1 MRHPQRHPLA
11 AVAPRSASRL
21 AWLAGALV
29 AIALALPAR
38 SALAQG
44 TGSVSGVVASDLG
57 TPLPGVQVT
66 IPSLGVGN
74 VSGADGRYLIAR
86 VPAGTYRLR
95 AQRLG
100 FQAREQEVSV
110 ADGRTTTANLTLTS
124 APTTLAEQVIVGYT
138 TEQRRD
144 ITGAVASVSG
154 TELQDQKVAT
164 IEEALRGR
172 AAGVTVAASGEPGR
186 PAQIIIRGQNGF
198 GTPSPLYVVDGMYMT
213 ENPNLNPDDIES
225 VEVLKDASAAAQY
238 GAQASNGVVVIRT
251 RHGQAGANELR
262 LSTYYGY
269 QAVPKRIDMMS
280 TTQWQAL
287 NTQAYLNAGFAPA
300 SIPAGV
306 TTATN
311 VSTNWQ
317 DAVFR
322 SGAIQDHNLQLSGG
336 SADQSYFVS
345 GGFLEQQGTIITT
358 DFRRY
363 SLRVNSDARRGRFSF
378 GEALAV
384 SRGDRQGLN
393 GYPLIDVVRMTPTV
407 PIYDP
412 ANPGGYGYGSPASPT
427 YGTNPVGELQA
438 QNNKFRS
445 NQALGTVFGDV
456 ELLSRLHY
464 RLNVGLNYND
474 STVTN
479 WRSIAQLRYLSANP
493 YATLTNAS
501 ATGTSVLV
509 ENLLNFDDSY
519 RGGAHRVSAV
529 AGTSSQRVD
538 YDRLSAY
545 RQGYTN
551 ETLQEINAGANA
563 GASNTG
569 FSIPF
574 RTNALLARA
583 TYAFMD
589 RYLLTASGRH
599 DCSSRFSPDNR
610 CGNFGAVSAGWVVSE
625 EGFYKSIPFANR
637 LDFLKLRASTGV
649 LGDQNIGDFAYLAPI
664 ASNVNYIFNGTPV
677 SGAIQTVLTNP
688 DLKWQRNK
696 SNDVGFDLGMMGQ
709 ALTIT
714 ADYYSNTSDQL
725 LVSVPLAP
733 DLGSGGNPIVNAGSV
748 RNSGFELG
756 ARHHMERGRLQFNS
770 ALNLTTTRNR
780 VVSLGNG
787 GQPIFAGGINGQ
799 SISRTAVGSPIGEY
813 YVRHM
818 VGIFQNQAEVD
829 AYKNS
834 KGVVIQPGAK
844 PGDVKYAD
852 INDDGTINDNDRYDA
867 GNGVP
872 KLQGGLFFDGRMG
885 AFDFGLNFTGAYG
898 NKIYN
903 AVRYWTERM
912 DDLNNSRA
920 ELSPWSPTNPSTT
933 TPRAVF
939 GAAGAEN
946 ATVASDRWLE
956 SGSYTR
962 LKNVILGYTIP
973 DRLVRQFGT
982 SIRQPRVYLNL
993 QNLYTWTKYS
1003 GWDPEILGYGDP
1015 LARGIDDGY
1024 IYPNPRTVTIGLDL
1038 RL

>member
-1 MRHPQRHPLA
+1 LA

-21 AWLAGALV
+21 VRLAGVLCAV
-29 AIALALPAR
+29 VALAIPAR
-38 SALAQG
+38 SAHAQG
-44 TGSVSGVVASDLG
+44 TGSVSGIVSSDLG

-66 IPSLGVGN
+66 IPSLRVGN
-74 VSGADGRYLIAR
+74 VSGVDGRYLITR
-86 VPAGTYRLR
+86 IPAGTYRLR

-100 FQAREQEVSV
+100 FQAREQEVTV
-110 ADGRTTTANLTLTS
+110 AEGQTTAANLTLVS

-154 TELQDQKVAT
+154 TELQDTKVAT

-172 AAGVTVAASGEPGR
+172 APGVTVAGSGEPGR
-186 PAQIIIRGQNGF
+186 PSQIIIRGQTGF
-198 GTPSPLYVVDGMYMT
+198 GTPSPLYVVDGMYLT
-213 ENPNLNPDDIES
+213 ENPNLNPDDVES

-238 GAQASNGVVVIRT
+238 GAQASNGVIVIRT
-251 RHGQAGANELR
+251 RHGQAGTNELR

-269 QAVPKRIDMMS
+269 QAVPKRIDMMN
-280 TTQWQAL
+280 TAQWQAL

-300 SIPAGV
+300 SIPSGV
-306 TTATN
+306 TTTSA

-336 SADQSYFVS
+336 SPDQSYFVS

-393 GYPLIDVVRMTPTV
+393 GYPLIDVVRMAPTIGV
-407 PIYDP
+407 LDP
-412 ANPGGYGYGSPASPT
+412 ANAGGYGYGSPANPT

-445 NQALGTVFGDV
+445 NQALGTVFADV
-456 ELLSRLHY
+456 ELLSKLHY

-474 STVTN
+474 SSVTN
-479 WRSIAQLRYLSANP
+479 WRSITQLRYLSANP

-501 ATGTSVLV
+501 ATGTSVLF

-519 RGGAHRVSAV
+519 RGGAHRLSAV

-538 YDRLSAY
+538 YERLSAY

-551 ETLQEINAGANA
+551 ETLQQIDAGANA
-563 GASNTG
+563 GASNAG

-583 TYAFMD
+583 TYAFKD

-625 EGFYKSIPFANR
+625 ESFYKSIPLANQ
-637 LDFLKLRASTGV
+637 LDFLKIRASTGV

-696 SNDVGFDLGMMGQ
+696 SNDVGLDLGLMNQ

-714 ADYYSNTSDQL
+714 ADYYNNTSDQL

-756 ARHHMERGRLQFNS
+756 ARHHMERGRMQFNT
-770 ALNLTTTRNR
+770 ALNLTTTHNR

-799 SISRTAVGSPIGEY
+799 SISRTAVGSPIGEF

-818 VGIFQNQAEVD
+818 VGIFQTQAEVD

-844 PGDVKYAD
+844 PGDVKYGD
-852 INDDGTINDNDRYDA
+852 LNDDGAINDNDRYDA

-872 KLQGGLFFDGRMG
+872 KLQGGLFFDGRRG
-885 AFDFGLNFTGAYG
+885 AFDFGVNFTGAYG
-898 NKIYN
+898 SKIYN

-920 ELSPWSPTNPSTT
+920 GLSPWSPTNPSTT

-973 DRLVRQFGT
+973 EGLVRQFGT

-993 QNLYTWTKYS
+993 QNLYTWTKYT

>member
-1 MRHPQRHPLA
+1 MTR
-11 AVAPRSASRL
+11 
-21 AWLAGALV
+21 AGARLGWLV
-29 AIALALPAR
+29 GVVCAVVALAVLPQA
-38 SALAQG
+38 AHAQA
-44 TGSVSGVVASDLG
+44 TGSVSGVVSSDAG
-57 TPLPGVQVT
+57 VPLAGVQVT
-66 IPSLGVGN
+66 IPSLRTGSVTGV
-74 VSGADGRYLIAR
+74 DGRYLIAR
-86 VPAGTYRLR
+86 LPAGTYTLR

-100 FQAREQEVSV
+100 FQAREQTVSV
-110 ADGRTTTANLTLTS
+110 AAGQTTTANVSLTS
-124 APTTLAEQVIVGYT
+124 APMTLAEQVIVGYT

-144 ITGAVASVSG
+144 ITGAVSSVSG

-164 IEEALRGR
+164 IEESLRGR
-172 AAGVTVAASGEPGR
+172 APGVTVAASGEPGR

-198 GTPSPLYVVDGMYMT
+198 GTPSPLYVVDGMYLT

-238 GAQASNGVVVIRT
+238 GAQASNGVIVIRT
-251 RHGQAGANELR
+251 RHGQAGAGELR
-262 LSTYYGY
+262 LSSYYGY
-269 QAVPKRIDMMS
+269 QAVPTRIDMMN
-280 TTQWQAL
+280 TAQWQAL

-300 SIPAGV
+300 TIPSGV
-306 TTATN
+306 TAAST

-345 GGFLEQQGTIITT
+345 GGYLEQQGTIITT

-363 SLRVNSDARRGRFSF
+363 SLRVNSDARRGRLSF
-378 GEALAV
+378 GEALAI

-393 GYPLIDVVRMTPTV
+393 GYPLIDVVRMAPTIAV
-407 PIYDP
+407 FDP
-412 ANPGGYGYGSPASPT
+412 ATGAYGYGSPANPT

-438 QNNKFRS
+438 QNNQYRS
-445 NQALGTVFGDV
+445 NQALGTVFADA
-456 ELLSRLHY
+456 ELLSKLHY

-493 YATLTNAS
+493 YATLTNAN
-501 ATGTSVLV
+501 ATGTSLLF

-519 RGGAHRVSAV
+519 REGSHRISAV

-538 YDRLSAY
+538 FARLSAY
-545 RQGYTN
+545 RQGFTN
-551 ETLQEINAGANA
+551 ETLQQIDAGTNA
-563 GASNTG
+563 GASNAG
-569 FSIPF
+569 FSVPF
-574 RTNALLARA
+574 RTNAFLGRA
-583 TYAFMD
+583 TYAFKD

-610 CGNFGAVSAGWVVSE
+610 CGNFGAVSAGWVASE
-625 EGFYKSIPFANR
+625 ESFYKAIPLVNR
-637 LDFLKLRASTGV
+637 LEFLKLRASTGV

-664 ASNVNYIFNGTPV
+664 ASNVNYIFNGTAV
-677 SGAIQTVLTNP
+677 SGAIQSVLTNP
-688 DLKWQRNK
+688 DLKWQRNR
-696 SNDVGFDLGMMGQ
+696 SNDVGIDVGMMNQ
-709 ALTIT
+709 ALTLT

-756 ARHHMERGRLQFNS
+756 ARHHAERGRLQLNT

-780 VVSLGNG
+780 VLSLGNG

-799 SISRTAVGSPIGEY
+799 SISRTAVGSPIGEF

-818 VGIFQNQAEVD
+818 AGIFQTQAEVD
-829 AYKNS
+829 GYKNS

-852 INDDGTINDNDRYDA
+852 LNDDGTINDNDRYNA

-872 KLQGGLFFDGRMG
+872 KLQGGLFFDGHMG

-898 NKIYN
+898 SKIYN

-920 ELSPWSPTNPSTT
+920 GLSPWTPTNPSTT

-962 LKNVILGYTIP
+962 LKNLILGYTIP
-973 DRLVRQFGT
+973 ESVAQRLGG

-993 QNLYTWTKYS
+993 QNLHTWTKYS